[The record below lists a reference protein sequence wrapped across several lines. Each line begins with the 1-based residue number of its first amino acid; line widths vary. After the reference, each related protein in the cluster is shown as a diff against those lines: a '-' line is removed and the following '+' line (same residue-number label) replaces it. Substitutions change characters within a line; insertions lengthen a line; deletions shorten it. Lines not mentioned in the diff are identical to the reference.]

1 MSSKVGYYYQDS
13 FAPITNL
20 SMSVGCVAIL
30 RYKDSIIIEERS
42 TIENINA
49 VIKPEKTNRQL
60 EKVLLRL

>member
-1 MSSKVGYYYQDS
+1 
-13 FAPITNL
+13 
-20 SMSVGCVAIL
+20 MSVGCVAIL